1 MHPEVPNMRNLLLL
15 FCFLLVWAPGWAQ
28 DLQSV
33 ETPGNLLRFELGE
46 IRVPDK
52 TQWKSKVQGNLK
64 IYVGTNPAEVTS
76 LYMVTVMNKPMVL
89 GPDPAKQIQEFAEG
103 MGESFASHQ
112 GGLDGPVESKPDA
125 RGGSLSFKTKGGS
138 IVYGQLIM
146 AEKDTLVF
154 CTQNGTRQQL
164 DTLVAGFKPDASKM
178 GQPASQK
185 EVRQKLITGFALGC
199 MIINAFLGVVGGLV
213 AMALRGNFWRGAANT
228 MAALGSLELIG
239 SLYFVTKN
247 TGGSSFEQGEM
258 TGYLLGSMF
267 FAVGLPVVVSG
278 FLGRKKPQG

>member
-1 MHPEVPNMRNLLLL
+1 MRNLLLL
-15 FCFLLVWAPGWAQ
+15 FCFLLVWASGWAQ
-28 DLQSV
+28 DLQLV

-52 TQWKSKVQGNLK
+52 TQWKSKVQDNLK
-64 IYVGTNPAEVTS
+64 IYVGTNPAEMTS
-76 LYMVTVMNKPMVL
+76 LYMVTVLNKPMVP
-89 GPDPAKQIQEFAEG
+89 GPDPAKQIQEFAQG

-178 GQPASQK
+178 GKPASQK

-213 AMALRGNFWRGAANT
+213 ALALRGNFWRGAANT
-228 MAALGSLELIG
+228 MAVLGGLELIG
-239 SLYFVTKN
+239 SLYFVTQN

-278 FLGRKKPQG
+278 LLGRKKSQG